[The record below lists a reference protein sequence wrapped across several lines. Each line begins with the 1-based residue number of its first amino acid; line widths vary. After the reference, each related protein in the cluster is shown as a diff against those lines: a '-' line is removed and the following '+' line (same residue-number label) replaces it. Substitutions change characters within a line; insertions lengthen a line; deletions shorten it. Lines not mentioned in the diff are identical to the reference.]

1 MSGQTRD
8 LFSPSSFGSLPTA
21 APGAAPVLDSST
33 TPAKKS
39 LCGEVLSYVETLGF
53 PTGTPPLA
61 LARIIEEAMA
71 TEQRLRPHLLRS
83 PGRLN
88 TLFSQSAV
96 EASYALAIL
105 TIVESGNA
113 ATVVARLRAC

>member
-8 LFSPSSFGSLPTA
+8 LFSPSSFGALPPA
-21 APGAAPVLDSST
+21 APGAASVGGST
-33 TPAKKS
+33 AAPAKNP
-39 LCGEVLSYVETLGF
+39 LDGEVLSYVETLGF
-53 PTGTPPLA
+53 PAGTPPLR
-61 LARIIEEAMA
+61 LARIIEEALT

-88 TLFSQSAV
+88 SLFSQSAV

-113 ATVVARLRAC
+113 STVVARLRAC